1 MLFASNRYG
10 EALDE
15 ADVGE
20 KSSAMELTV
29 SQKTDTCNLGIAIFG
44 KPLPLFNSSIRNSSI
59 WFPDESGFL
68 YEP

>member
-10 EALDE
+10 EVLDE

-29 SQKTDTCNLGIAIFG
+29 SQKPDTCNLGIV
-44 KPLPLFNSSIRNSSI
+44 N
-59 WFPDESGFL
+59 
-68 YEP
+68 